1 MEYLIVILIALG
13 LALKNYTY
21 EIEEEVIGPRE
32 TRLNPDFYEDE
43 DAFMEVAHA
52 LGFRVN
58 NFDTVSGGNVLRTEP
73 DDVISSYTEGTVPMQ
88 NDRKGL
94 AAETRVHLRAN
105 RVSVMD
111 RIQRTCDS

>member
-1 MEYLIVILIALG
+1 MEYLIVVLIALG

-58 NFDTVSGGNVLRTEP
+58 NFDTVSGDNVLWTEP
-73 DDVISSYTEGTVPMQ
+73 DNVVSSYTEGTISKQ
-88 NDRKGL
+88 SDREGL
-94 AAETRVHLRAN
+94 ATETRVHLRAD

-111 RIQRTCDS
+111 SL